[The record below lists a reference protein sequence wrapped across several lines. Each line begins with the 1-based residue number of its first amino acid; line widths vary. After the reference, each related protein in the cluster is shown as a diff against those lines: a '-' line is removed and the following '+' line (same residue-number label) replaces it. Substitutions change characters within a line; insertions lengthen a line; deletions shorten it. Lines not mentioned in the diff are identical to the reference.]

1 MRELTQPVE
10 LRDEQL
16 DLVAAG
22 TGNGGGHNGGH
33 SCGCGDGGQ
42 TGLVNIETGNIN
54 VLNNISV
61 LSAGVAQGV
70 FN

>member
-1 MRELTQPVE
+1 MLELTHPVE

-22 TGNGGGHNGGH
+22 TGNGGGHTAAAAAAATTHKSDWSTSN
-33 SCGCGDGGQ
+33 
-42 TGLVNIETGNIN
+42 TGNIN

>member
-1 MRELTQPVE
+1 MRELTHPVE
-10 LRDEQL
+10 LRDQEL
-16 DLVAAG
+16 DLIA
-22 TGNGGGHNGGH
+22 GGGGRPSHGGGDKC
-33 SCGCGDGGQ
+33 CGGDND
-42 TGLVNIETGNIN
+42 TALINIEDNNVN

>member
-1 MRELTQPVE
+1 MFELTHPVE

-22 TGNGGGHNGGH
+22 RTAATTAATAAAAAATKR
-33 SCGCGDGGQ
+33 Q
-42 TGLVNIETGNIN
+42 IGLVNVEHRQRRCSQQ
-54 VLNNISV
+54 LSV
-61 LSAGVAQGV
+61 LSAGIAQGV